1 MLLAVILNIL
11 GRVWEGFSDFYV
23 KHIFPLWVETY
34 GRITGIFPFSVGE
47 WMLYLAVALVLLLGM
62 GGVVYGLLRAA
73 ERSRRK
79 KEGCSLQRGFW
90 RTGSVGGSFVRLYQ
104 RYAFFCYWVTGIFS
118 LVMMLNCFLLY
129 QVSPFPEDVYK
140 RQQYDR
146 GQNPAGRGAE

>member
-1 MLLAVILNIL
+1 MKRWKLWMPGAMLLLAVILNIL

-79 KEGCSLQRGFW
+79 KKAALCSAV
-90 RTGSVGGSFVRLYQ
+90 SGGPVP
-104 RYAFFCYWVTGIFS
+104 W
-118 LVMMLNCFLLY
+118 
-129 QVSPFPEDVYK
+129 
-140 RQQYDR
+140 
-146 GQNPAGRGAE
+146 AEAL